1 MSSENKT
8 QPTSSSYLEYL
19 ANIENKEHK
28 VDAEKLAQII
38 NKVAGVSPVMWGTS
52 IVGFGEKHYKYVSG
66 REGDT
71 FVVGFSAR
79 KVALTIYGLLHDE
92 NSFTLVDKLGKH
104 TQGKGC
110 IYIKRLDEIDL
121 SILEQ
126 LIKLSFKVDN
136 S

>member
-1 MSSENKT
+1 MSSRNKT

-19 ANIENKEHK
+19 ANIKNEEHK
-28 VDAEKLAQII
+28 VDAAKLVQII
-38 NKVAGVSPVMWGTS
+38 SKIVGVSPVMWGTS

-71 FVVGFSAR
+71 FVVGFSER
-79 KVALTIYGLLHDE
+79 KSALTIYGLLRDE
-92 NSFTLVDKLGKH
+92 NNYTLVDKLGKH

>member
-1 MSSENKT
+1 MASQNKT
-8 QPTSSSYLEYL
+8 QATSTSYLEYL
-19 ANIENKEHK
+19 ANIENEEHK
-28 VDAEKLAQII
+28 VDAAKLVQII
-38 NKVAGVSPVMWGTS
+38 SKVADVSPVMWGTS
-52 IVGFGEKHYKYVSG
+52 IVGFGKIHYKYKSG

-79 KVALTIYGLLHDE
+79 KLALTIYGLLHDE
-92 NSFTLVDKLGKH
+92 NSFTLVNKLGKH
-104 TQGKGC
+104 TQGKDC

-126 LIKLSFKVDN
+126 LIKSSFKVDN

>member
-1 MSSENKT
+1 MSSQNKT
-8 QPTSSSYLEYL
+8 QATSSSYLEYL
-19 ANIENKEHK
+19 ANIENEEHK
-28 VDAEKLAQII
+28 VDAVKLIQII
-38 NKVAGVSPVMWGTS
+38 SKVADVSPVMWGTS
-52 IVGFGEKHYKYVSG
+52 IVGFGKKHYKYESG

-79 KVALTIYGLLHDE
+79 KVALTVYGLLHDE
-92 NSFTLVDKLGKH
+92 TSFTLVDKLGKH

-110 IYIKRLDEIDL
+110 IYIKRLNEIDL

-126 LIKLSFKVDN
+126 LIRSSFQVDN